1 MHEHDGYQSLIT
13 LIHNKHCSIWRSG
26 FELGLLKST
35 KRLLDKRVI
44 YTELPLQ
51 ERSIINPPHSLTIN
65 TALIVSVTG
74 KHGHFVTAHTGTL
87 APRQQ
92 RSEATSQNISHGAS
106 ISEKSHKTTTNA
118 QNAKPRNIWNH
129 RHPEKA
135 ARGPWSSPVKSS
147 EEQDN
152 GLISPRCWCSGNLVV
167 KRH

>member
-1 MHEHDGYQSLIT
+1 MEYKPAGQLRKLLNTLSLTRSVTLLLILMHEHDGYQSLIT

-74 KHGHFVTAHTGTL
+74 ETWPFCNCPH
-87 APRQQ
+87 R
-92 RSEATSQNISHGAS
+92 NISTQTAALR
-106 ISEKSHKTTTNA
+106 SHLPK
-118 QNAKPRNIWNH
+118 H
-129 RHPEKA
+129 L
-135 ARGPWSSPVKSS
+135 PWSLHLREKP
-147 EEQDN
+147 
-152 GLISPRCWCSGNLVV
+152 
-167 KRH
+167 